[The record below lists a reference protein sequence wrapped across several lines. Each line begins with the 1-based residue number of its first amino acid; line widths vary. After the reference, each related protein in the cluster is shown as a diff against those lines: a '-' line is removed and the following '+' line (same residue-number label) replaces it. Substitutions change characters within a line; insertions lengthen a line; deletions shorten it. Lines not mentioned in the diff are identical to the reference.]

1 MIVKMKKAAVIV
13 QAKDANSALGEL
25 RRFGV
30 LHVEHQQLPS
40 GKEITLLHEDLAL
53 ANEALGILSQ
63 KELCAVE
70 AKQIDTEPFPDWRHC
85 ARHAIDLYKRIDQ
98 LKEYS
103 RGLILKVAQ
112 WEQWGDFAPEEIERL
127 RENNIYLRLCQIP
140 EKQLK
145 DFPGNV
151 IVKNIHTSA
160 GIAHCL
166 VISQGLVKLP
176 FKEVTLPKAGL
187 TAMRRRLQED
197 KQALELLKQ
206 ELCVLTCQRKELGQ
220 IKQSLEKEL
229 EFHQVLKGM
238 GQNEGLA
245 YVAGY
250 IPSDSVHSLADLA
263 GKQRWGF
270 SISDPSGED
279 SVPTLIKNP
288 RWVSLI
294 SPVFK
299 VIEVVPGYRELDIS
313 LWFLLFF
320 SVFFG
325 MLIGDAGYGLIYFIL
340 TFWAQR
346 KFGGKVKDKAPF
358 YLFYILSSSAIIWGL
373 LSASFFGQEWLLE
386 RSVKPL
392 LPALGDDK
400 NVRTLCFF
408 IGALHLSIAH
418 IWRVFIQFP
427 SLVALTD
434 VGWISILWGAFFL
447 AKVLILGAVM
457 PVCGPWLIYI
467 GMILVVFFSNPRK
480 NILRGISAGLGTL
493 LLNLINN
500 FTDVVSY
507 IRLFAVGLAGVAVA
521 DAFNKMAAGVGFKGI
536 IPGLLSS
543 FILLAG
549 HGLNVLLGPMSV
561 LVHGVRL
568 NVLEFC
574 THLDIK
580 WSGFSYRPLKE

>member
-1 MIVKMKKAAVIV
+1 M
-13 QAKDANSALGEL
+13 
-25 RRFGV
+25 
-30 LHVEHQQLPS
+30 
-40 GKEITLLHEDLAL
+40 
-53 ANEALGILSQ
+53 
-63 KELCAVE
+63 
-70 AKQIDTEPFPDWRHC
+70 
-85 ARHAIDLYKRIDQ
+85 
-98 LKEYS
+98 
-103 RGLILKVAQ
+103 
-112 WEQWGDFAPEEIERL
+112 
-127 RENNIYLRLCQIP
+127 
-140 EKQLK
+140 
-145 DFPGNV
+145 
-151 IVKNIHTSA
+151 
-160 GIAHCL
+160 
-166 VISQGLVKLP
+166 
-176 FKEVTLPKAGL
+176 
-187 TAMRRRLQED
+187 
-197 KQALELLKQ
+197 LKQ

-418 IWRVFIQFP
+418 IWRVLIQFP

>member
-1 MIVKMKKAAVIV
+1 MKKAAVLV
-13 QAKDANSALGEL
+13 QSKDADSAVGEL
-25 RRFGV
+25 RRLGI
-30 LHVEHQQLPS
+30 LHVEHQQPPS
-40 GKEITLLHEDLAL
+40 GKDIAIIQEDLAL

-70 AKQIDTEPFPDWRHC
+70 AKQIDAKPFPDWRHC
-85 ARHAIDLYKRIDQ
+85 ARHVIDVYKRIDQ

-127 RENNIYLRLCQIP
+127 RENNIYLRLYQIP
-140 EKQLK
+140 EKQLR

-151 IVKNIHTSA
+151 IVKNIHTSG
-160 GIAHCL
+160 GIAHCA
-166 VISQGLVKLP
+166 VISLGAVELS
-176 FKEVTLPKAGL
+176 FKEAALPKAGL
-187 TAMRRRLQED
+187 MAMRRRLEED
-197 KQALELLKQ
+197 KQALVLLEQ
-206 ELCVLTCQRKELGQ
+206 ELCALTSRRKELRQ
-220 IKQSLEKEL
+220 LKQSLEKEL
-229 EFHQVLKGM
+229 EFRQVLKGM

-250 IPSDSVHSLADLA
+250 IPSDNVNSLADSA
-263 GKQRWGF
+263 GRQRWGF
-270 SISDPSGED
+270 SISDPSEED

-313 LWFLLFF
+313 LWFILFF

-325 MLIGDAGYGLIYFIL
+325 MLIGDAGYGLIYLVL
-340 TFWAQR
+340 TFWAQL

-373 LSASFFGQEWLLE
+373 LTGSFFGQEWLLE

-418 IWRVFIQFP
+418 IWRVILQLP

-447 AKVLILGAVM
+447 AKVLILGALM
-457 PVCGPWLIYI
+457 PVYGPWLIYI

-480 NILRGISAGLGTL
+480 NILKGIGAGLGTL
-493 LLNLINN
+493 LLNVINN

-521 DAFNKMAAGVGFKGI
+521 DAFNKMAAGVGFKGV
-536 IPGLLSS
+536 IPGLVSS
-543 FILLAG
+543 FILLTG

>member
-1 MIVKMKKAAVIV
+1 MIVRMKKVAVIT
-13 QAKDANSALGEL
+13 QAKDANSAVGEL
-25 RRFGV
+25 RRLGV
-30 LHVEHQQLPS
+30 LHVEHQHPPA
-40 GKEITLLHEDLAL
+40 GKDIAIIHEDLAL

-63 KELCAVE
+63 KELAAIE
-70 AKQIDTEPFPDWRHC
+70 PRQIDSRTFLDRRHC
-85 ARHAIDLYKRIDQ
+85 ARHVIDLYKRIDQ

-103 RGLILKVAQ
+103 RGIILSIAQ
-112 WEQWGDFAPEEIERL
+112 WEQWGDFAPGEIERL
-127 RENNIYLRLCQIP
+127 RENNIYLRLYQVP

-151 IVKNIHTSA
+151 VVKNIHTSG
-160 GIAHCL
+160 GITHCV
-166 VISQGLVKLP
+166 VISRGLVELP
-176 FKEVTLPKAGL
+176 FKEVVLPKTGL
-187 TAMRRRLQED
+187 EAMRRRLQED

-206 ELCVLTCQRKELGQ
+206 ELCALTCRRKELAQ
-220 IKQSLEKEL
+220 LKQSLEKEL
-229 EFHQVLKGM
+229 EFHQALEGM
-238 GQNEGLA
+238 GQNNGLA

-250 IPSDSVHSLADLA
+250 IPSNAVPALADLA
-263 GKQRWGF
+263 GKQSWGL
-270 SISDPSGED
+270 SISDPSEED

-313 LWFLLFF
+313 LWFILFF

-325 MLIGDAGYGLIYFIL
+325 MLIGDAGYGFIYLLL

-373 LSASFFGQEWLLE
+373 LTASFFGQEWLLE
-386 RSVKPL
+386 RSLKPL

-418 IWRVFIQFP
+418 IWRVLIQFP
-427 SLVALTD
+427 SPVALTD

-447 AKVLILGAVM
+447 AKVLILGAQM
-457 PVCGPWLIYI
+457 PVFGPWLII
-467 GMILVVFFSNPRK
+467 SGMALVVLFSNPRK
-480 NILRGISAGLGTL
+480 NILKGISAGLGTL
-493 LLNLINN
+493 LLNVINN

-521 DAFNKMAAGVGFKGI
+521 DAFNKMASGVGFKGI

-580 WSGFSYRPLKE
+580 WSGFPYKPLKE